1 MNKEFRMSRIGNK
14 VYLNIPASVELDE
27 YALEELILDLKN
39 HLYNIKALNEAE
51 QQNASKLELEKKM
64 KEVFVDI
71 FDTDGISSENVTIKT
86 PNKIG

>member
-1 MNKEFRMSRIGNK
+1 MNTEFRMSRLGNK